1 MDSQNNKCADPILE
15 QLGLGHFYHGDK
27 PLVWI
32 APPTSGLPHHSP
44 WVSLRATRSNL
55 GEKELHD
62 DVTPY
67 DAEESDLSQYFVKE
81 GELGPYASLLY
92 DKTFKKTFSPDTSHG
107 KHNLLNLL
115 NDMLQGQ
122 IPQKIKDVF
131 SQQPELND
139 SGSKASK
146 SSILDLHCRDEHY
159 NFIEIEIQI
168 ERETNFLKRL
178 LFYSSQMIVQQGEP
192 GPDWDYDVKPVYV
205 ISFARFRVFDDDRPL
220 HRAGFLDYETANPL
234 IDSANFT
241 IVELSKVKKM
251 IRKSDSEAA
260 KWMFIF
266 RYLHCLKEL
275 PPTLKTEKFEGL
287 LPFAKLA
294 RFNKKELKRYRYIMH
309 LKWDRYAQELAFAE
323 DHPDFVK
330 KIEEKVIDKVERMLK
345 KGASMDKIR
354 TSLGLSNNSK

>member
-1 MDSQNNKCADPILE
+1 M
-15 QLGLGHFYHGDK
+15 
-27 PLVWI
+27 
-32 APPTSGLPHHSP
+32 
-44 WVSLRATRSNL
+44 SLRATRSNL

-92 DKTFKKTFSPDTSHG
+92 
-107 KHNLLNLL
+107 
-115 NDMLQGQ
+115 
-122 IPQKIKDVF
+122 
-131 SQQPELND
+131 
-139 SGSKASK
+139 
-146 SSILDLHCRDEHY
+146 
-159 NFIEIEIQI
+159 FIEIEIQI

-192 GPDWDYDVKPVYV
+192 GPDWDYDVKPIYV

-266 RYLHCLKEL
+266 RYLHRLKEL
-275 PPTLKTEKFEGL
+275 PPALKTEKFEGL